1 MQKWSDAAN
10 YAQKAIDAAKAE
22 NLSPYTIAEAG
33 VPAFYDITD
42 HNIMWGI
49 KNESTESFTQGVVN
63 FASMMGSF
71 LSNGYCSAGVYR
83 KINKKLYASISST
96 DVRKGWWLNENGTAP
111 STLPAQYRSYISS
124 QSGNSAFVP
133 YTQIKFGAVDNTP
146 GTDGS
151 TDVPLM
157 RIEEMYLILA
167 EAQGMQGTSTGTAT
181 LVDFVKTYR
190 DSNYSF
196 TAGSTSSFQDEVWKQ
211 RRIELWGE
219 GFSYYDIMRL
229 QKGIDRVGG
238 GFPEAW
244 VFQVAADDPVMLYE
258 IIQSE
263 AQANSAIG
271 DVSNGA
277 SVPTPVADN

>member
-1 MQKWSDAAN
+1 
-10 YAQKAIDAAKAE
+10 
-22 NLSPYTIAEAG
+22 
-33 VPAFYDITD
+33 
-42 HNIMWGI
+42 
-49 KNESTESFTQGVVN
+49 
-63 FASMMGSF
+63 
-71 LSNGYCSAGVYR
+71 
-83 KINKKLYASISST
+83 
-96 DVRKGWWLNENGTAP
+96 
-111 STLPAQYRSYISS
+111 
-124 QSGNSAFVP
+124 
-133 YTQIKFGAVDNTP
+133 
-146 GTDGS
+146 
-151 TDVPLM
+151 M

-167 EAQGMQGTSTGTAT
+167 EAQGMQGTATGTAT